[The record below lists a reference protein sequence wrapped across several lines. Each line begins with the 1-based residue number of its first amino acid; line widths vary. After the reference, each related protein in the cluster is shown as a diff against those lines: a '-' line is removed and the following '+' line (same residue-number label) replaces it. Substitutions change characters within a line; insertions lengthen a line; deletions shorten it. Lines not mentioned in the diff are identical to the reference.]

1 MDCAGIYRFADG
13 HNIEALTGIALNY
26 IHDNFHL
33 VSQEEE
39 FQEINKNL
47 LTELISSE
55 YLRVDS
61 EYQVF
66 SATMNWINYDIAN
79 RRRYIFEVLKH
90 VRLPLVATK
99 LLESY
104 VNNCTD
110 LSLKVA
116 MTSVKKDLISQKG
129 SLVALYVKPRKG
141 AKKNIYVI
149 GGKDKEIRTVP
160 RRHQSSL
167 FSCSGSKRELGSAWT
182 RSECT
187 YQTVEC
193 FDTFKEEWKRVASMD
208 IGRSDCPPA
217 PLPS

>member
-1 MDCAGIYRFADG
+1 M
-13 HNIEALTGIALNY
+13 
-26 IHDNFHL
+26 
-33 VSQEEE
+33 
-39 FQEINKNL
+39 
-47 LTELISSE
+47 
-55 YLRVDS
+55 DS

-66 SATMNWINYDIAN
+66 SATMNWINYDITN

-149 GGKDKEIRTVP
+149 GGEDCFKIIIVTIRT
-160 RRHQSSL
+160 SL
-167 FSCSGSKRELGSAWT
+167 CL
-182 RSECT
+182 
-187 YQTVEC
+187 YVY
-193 FDTFKEEWKRVASMD
+193 
-208 IGRSDCPPA
+208 
-217 PLPS
+217 L

>member
-1 MDCAGIYRFADG
+1 MIELKEVVEKCTDFLKLELHESNAIGKFLIDKDFMLNYYIVVNAIIRSLNLTFTGIYRFADG
-13 HNIEALTGIALNY
+13 HNIEGLSEIALNY

-39 FQEINKNL
+39 FQEINKDL
-47 LTELISSE
+47 LSELISSE

-66 SATMNWINYDIAN
+66 VATMNWINYDIAN

-110 LSLKVA
+110 LSVKVA
-116 MTSVKKDLISQKG
+116 MSSVKKDLISQKG

-149 GGKDKEIRTVP
+149 GGEKD
-160 RRHQSSL
+160 RR
-167 FSCSGSKRELGSAWT
+167 FCV
-182 RSECT
+182 C
-187 YQTVEC
+187 V
-193 FDTFKEEWKRVASMD
+193 
-208 IGRSDCPPA
+208 DC
-217 PLPS
+217 